1 MGMVKHLAKLDFQR
15 QVPVRNFTQGK
26 YPTQCNLIGNN
37 WITRFLNRHPI
48 LAVRF
53 VSRID
58 RQCAY
63 ASNPRTIQTHFQKL
77 GKIMRAQ

>member
-1 MGMVKHLAKLDFQR
+1 MGMIKHLAKLGFQR
-15 QVPVRNFTQGK
+15 QIPVHNFTQGK
-26 YPTQCNLIGNN
+26 NPALCNLIEKN

-48 LAVRF
+48 LAIQF
-53 VSRID
+53 ASRID
-58 RQCAY
+58 RQRVY